1 MDVPPGDFIAM
12 TRAAS
17 TKLGSTPTELPK
29 EARITRVSFRF
40 HLVTDPATLLP
51 YSMCT
56 EAKSKGLYGGKEPI
70 EEGETEEWTFSY
82 DAK

>member
-1 MDVPPGDFIAM
+1 M
-12 TRAAS
+12 R
-17 TKLGSTPTELPK
+17 
-29 EARITRVSFRF
+29 
-40 HLVTDPATLLP
+40 
-51 YSMCT
+51 T